1 MVFILSESIHVFR
14 RHQSWTPWMGPQA
27 GSPPGNFHLQWQVP
41 LSSLRHQ
48 DSWPCS
54 CAPYVASTSL
64 VVCSFRGS
72 WSYKTHP
79 SNFLEKA
86 GQNQGKVS
94 KSTNHRNQGIAN
106 NNCTQLGAMRD
117 ARFTGVIHPERITH
131 HVHWFFLHCFEL
143 TFSPAYPFQNPCS
156 FPSLGWIN
164 IVAKF

>member
-1 MVFILSESIHVFR
+1 MSSEGISLELRGWGLRLVLLQGISIF
-14 RHQSWTPWMGPQA
+14 SGK
-27 GSPPGNFHLQWQVP
+27 FCF
-41 LSSLRHQ
+41 SSLRCQ

-54 CAPYVASTSL
+54 CAPYVVSTSL
-64 VVCSFRGS
+64 VVYSFRGS
-72 WSYKTHP
+72 WSYRTHP

-106 NNCTQLGAMRD
+106 NNCTQLGATRD

-143 TFSPAYPFQNPCS
+143 TFSPASPFQNPCS